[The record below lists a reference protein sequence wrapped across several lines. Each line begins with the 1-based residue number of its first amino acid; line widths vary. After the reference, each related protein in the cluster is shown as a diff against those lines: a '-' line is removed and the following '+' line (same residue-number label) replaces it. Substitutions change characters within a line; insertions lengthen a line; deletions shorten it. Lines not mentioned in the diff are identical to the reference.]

1 MTGYKIALIPGDGI
15 GPELTET
22 TLKVLEA
29 VQNKFDLNLNI
40 VEAEAGDKCFE
51 KRGVALPEDT
61 VETIKNSDA
70 CLKGPVGETAA
81 DVIVKLRLM
90 FDLYA
95 NLRPVKAYPSV
106 PSLRPDIDFIFV
118 RENTEGVYRGL
129 EFVLSPD
136 VAVCLRV
143 ITKKGSERIAK
154 KAFEIAR
161 RRNKKKRVTA
171 VHKANVMRVTCGLFA
186 ETCREVAKQYPDI
199 TFDEQ
204 YVDATAMRII
214 KAPQDFDVIVTT
226 NMFGDILS
234 DEAAQLVGG
243 LGMAPGANIG
253 DDFALF
259 EPVHGSAPTRVGKHT
274 ASPCSMILASQ
285 MMFDWLGEQHGDSK
299 CAAAAEAIEDAVV
312 ATLKKGVTVPDF
324 GGKAKTLEVGEAIAE
339 EIMEKKLGGGKF
351 EV

>member
-1 MTGYKIALIPGDGI
+1 MRGYRIALIPGDGI

-29 VQNKFDLNLNI
+29 VRKRFGLGLNT
-40 VEAEAGDKCFE
+40 VEIEAGDECF
-51 KRGVALPEDT
+51 KSRGVALPEDT
-61 VETIKNSDA
+61 IETIKGSHA

-81 DVIVKLRLM
+81 DVTVKLRLM

-95 NLRPVKAYPSV
+95 NIRPVKAYPSV
-106 PSLRPDIDFIFV
+106 PCVRPDIDFVFV

-129 EFVLSPD
+129 EFALNNNTT
-136 VAVCLRV
+136 VCLRV
-143 ITKKGSERIAK
+143 ITRKGSERIAR
-154 KAFEIAR
+154 KAFELAR
-161 RRNKKKRVTA
+161 RRNKKRRVTA

-186 ETCREVAKQYPDI
+186 EVCREVAKQYPDI

-214 KAPQDFDVIVTT
+214 KEPQEFDVIVTT

-253 DDFALF
+253 DKFALF
-259 EPVHGSAPTRVGKHT
+259 EPVHGSAPSRVGKHT
-274 ASPCSMILASQ
+274 ANPCSMILAAK
-285 MMFDWLGEQHGDSK
+285 MMLDWLGEQNGDSK
-299 CAAAAEAIEDAVV
+299 CLAAAEAIEEGVV
-312 ATLKKGVTVPDF
+312 VTLRKGITVPDF
-324 GGKAKTLEVGEAIAE
+324 GGKAKTVEIGEAIAE
-339 EIMEKKLGGGKF
+339 EIMGKM
-351 EV
+351 VM

>member
-1 MTGYKIALIPGDGI
+1 MKNYTIALIPGDGI

-22 TLKVLEA
+22 TLKALEA
-29 VQNKFDLNLNI
+29 VQKRFGLDLNM
-40 VEAEAGDKCFE
+40 VEVEAGDECF
-51 KRGVALPEDT
+51 KRRGVALPEET
-61 VETIKNSDA
+61 VETIKGSHA

-81 DVIVKLRLM
+81 DVIVKLRLI

-95 NLRPVKAYPSV
+95 NIRPVRAYPSV
-106 PSLRPDIDFIFV
+106 PSARPDIDFVFA

-129 EFVLSPD
+129 EFALNTNT
-136 VAVCLRV
+136 AICLRV

-154 KAFEIAR
+154 KAFELAR

-171 VHKANVMRVTCGLFA
+171 VHKANVMRITCGLFA
-186 ETCREVAKQYPDI
+186 ETCREVAQKYPDI

-204 YVDATAMRII
+204 YVDAAAMRII

-253 DDFALF
+253 DNFALF
-259 EPVHGSAPTRVGKHT
+259 EPVHGSAPSRVGKHT
-274 ASPCSMILASQ
+274 ANPCSMILAAK
-285 MMFDWLGEQHGDSK
+285 MMLNWLGEQHDDSK
-299 CAAAAEAIEDAVV
+299 CLAAAEAVEEGVV
-312 ATLKKGVTVPDF
+312 ATLRRGITVPDF
-324 GGKAKTLEVGEAIAE
+324 GGKAKTVEVGEAIAE
-339 EIMEKKLGGGKF
+339 EIMGRK
-351 EV
+351 VM